1 MTGLRERK
9 KRETRLAL
17 SRAAIGLL
25 VARGWDG
32 VTVEEIAAAAN
43 VSDRTFRNY
52 FSSKAEAVA
61 ASHLERALV
70 VADELRSRP
79 AEDPFWPA
87 VRAAVRS
94 SVTGAAVS
102 THDTAPASPHSA
114 APASPRDVPRASPS
128 DAVSA
133 SPSKTEPASGSS
145 ADAASISPHG
155 TAPASTQSAATAPA
169 RDGAYMERVKLVLS
183 HPSLH
188 AELLRADDMAKDE
201 LAAAIAER
209 LGLDRERDLFPQLAA
224 SVVAAGVATAM
235 RFWMV
240 NDPQGSVIDV
250 MDRVFEEI
258 GRGLPV
264 PEGES

>member
-17 SRAAIGLL
+17 SRATIALI
-25 VARGWDG
+25 VARGWDE
-32 VTVEEIAAAAN
+32 VTVEDIAAAAN
-43 VSDRTFRNY
+43 VSERTFRNY
-52 FSSKAEAVA
+52 FTSKAEAVA
-61 ASHLERALV
+61 ASHLERALA

-79 AEDPFWPA
+79 AADPFWPA
-87 VRAAVRS
+87 VLAAVRS
-94 SVTGAAVS
+94 SVGGT
-102 THDTAPASPHSA
+102 PASPASA
-114 APASPRDVPRASPS
+114 GPSASAESANLAGAGASASAGPGPASS
-128 DAVSA
+128 
-133 SPSKTEPASGSS
+133 ESGGSES
-145 ADAASISPHG
+145 GGVVGAARH
-155 TAPASTQSAATAPA
+155 
-169 RDGAYMERVKLVLS
+169 DGAYMERVKLVLT

-188 AELLRADDMAKDE
+188 AELLRADDIAKDE

-209 LGLDRERDLFPQLAA
+209 LGLDRDGDLFPQLAA

-240 NDPQGSVIDV
+240 NDPRGSVLDV
-250 MDRVFEEI
+250 IDRVFGDI

>member
-1 MTGLRERK
+1 VTGLRERK
-9 KRETRLAL
+9 KRETRVAL

-32 VTVEEIAAAAN
+32 VTVEDIAAAAN

-61 ASHLERALV
+61 ASHLERALI

-94 SVTGAAVS
+94 SITGAAAS
-102 THDTAPASPHSA
+102 THEA
-114 APASPRDVPRASPS
+114 APASPD
-128 DAVSA
+128 
-133 SPSKTEPASGSS
+133 E
-145 ADAASISPHG
+145 
-155 TAPASTQSAATAPA
+155 ATAPA
-169 RDGAYMERVKLVLS
+169 HDGAYMERVKLVLS

-188 AELLRADDMAKDE
+188 AELLRADDVAKDE

-224 SVVAAGVATAM
+224 SVVAAGVTTAM